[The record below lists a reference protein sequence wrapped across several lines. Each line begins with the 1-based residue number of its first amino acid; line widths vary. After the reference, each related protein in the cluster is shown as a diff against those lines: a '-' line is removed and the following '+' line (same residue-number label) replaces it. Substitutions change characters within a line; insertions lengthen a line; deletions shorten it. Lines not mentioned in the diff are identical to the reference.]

1 MSKTVTTITGLIDP
15 ADLGRTLMHEHVF
28 VDLTCNFVMPDG
40 VVARRYAHKPVDLG
54 MLHLLKRRPFS
65 VALDNLILDDE
76 QLAIEELRYFV
87 AAGGR
92 TIVDCTV
99 PGIGRDPEPLRRVAL
114 ATGVQVV
121 VGTGFYVE
129 MAHPNWLE
137 NASVESITEAFVRDI
152 RVGIDGTDMRAGIIG
167 EIGISGVPK
176 SSTDY
181 ARTGFIT
188 PNEEKVLRAAGAASA
203 ETGAAVTLH
212 LDVRGQSGEDVIDIL
227 EAEGARPERIVAGH
241 LDAVPNLDYHRRLA
255 DRGVYVEYDAFGREY
270 YAEELGKTFGS
281 DERRAGLV
289 KAMIDAGHLEQLII
303 SSDICMKMDLR
314 AFGGSGYDHIFT
326 DCPPLFESLEIS
338 ASDIATIVETNP
350 QRVLAFE
357 GVAA

>member
-15 ADLGRTLMHEHVF
+15 DDLGRTLMHEHVF
-28 VDLTCNFVMPDG
+28 VDLTCNFVMPAG
-40 VVARRYAHKPVDLG
+40 VVSRRYAHKPVDLE

-65 VALDNLILDDE
+65 VSLDNLILDDE

-99 PGIGRDPEPLRRVAL
+99 PGIGRDPEPLRRVSL
-114 ATGVQVV
+114 ATGAQVV
-121 VGTGFYVE
+121 LGTGFYVE
-129 MAHPNWLE
+129 MAHPDWLE
-137 NASVESITEAFVRDI
+137 NAGVDELTDTFVREI

-181 ARTGFIT
+181 ARTGYIT
-188 PNEEKVLRAAGAASA
+188 PTEEKVLRAAGAASA

-212 LDVRGQSGEDVIDIL
+212 LDVRGESGEAVIDIL
-227 EAEGARPERIVAGH
+227 ESEGARADRIVAGH

-281 DERRAGLV
+281 DERRASMM
-289 KAMIDAGHLEQLII
+289 KALIDDGYVNQLII

-326 DCPPLFESLEIS
+326 DCPPLFESVGIA
-338 ASDIATIVETNP
+338 ASDIATILEANP
-350 QRVLAFE
+350 RSVLAFE
-357 GVAA
+357 AVAS